1 MNARD
6 TVERRDS
13 GTASQDRASAAYFND
28 NSEQEARQTQQVNA
42 ACEAIRKMDMTPAT
56 VRQLIATIGCRM
68 KVCGF
73 SANDVEL
80 IEYAG
85 DTL

>member
-1 MNARD
+1 MNALD
-6 TVERRDS
+6 NVERRDS

-42 ACEAIRKMDMTPAT
+42 ACDAIRKMDMTPET
-56 VRQLIATIGCRM
+56 VRQLISTISCRM
-68 KVCGF
+68 KICGF
-73 SANDVEL
+73 SDNDIEL